1 MAINLGRVF
10 SSTTLL
16 STPSRAEPLTRATI
30 NSVSRLLC
38 SSATQSQS
46 QHQNPSKEQREPTDE
61 KLESTENQADDDE
74 EEDDGYMNKETGEI
88 GGPKG
93 PEPTRFGDWERNG
106 RCSDFWVSLGV
117 PDLME

>member
-1 MAINLGRVF
+1 M
-10 SSTTLL
+10 
-16 STPSRAEPLTRATI
+16 
-30 NSVSRLLC
+30 SRLLC

-61 KLESTENQADDDE
+61 KLESTENQADDDDDDD
-74 EEDDGYMNKETGEI
+74 EDDGYMNKETGEI

-106 RCSDFWVSLGV
+106 RCSDF
-117 PDLME
+117 

>member
-1 MAINLGRVF
+1 MAINLGRLF
-10 SSTTLL
+10 SSTTVL
-16 STPSRAEPLTRATI
+16 STPSRAEPLTRAAI

-46 QHQNPSKEQREPTDE
+46 QHENPGKEQREPTEE
-61 KLESTENQADDDE
+61 KIESTENQADDGE
-74 EEDDGYMNKETGEI
+74 EEDDDDEDDGYMNKETGEI

-106 RCSDFWVSLGV
+106 RCSDF
-117 PDLME
+117 